1 MKKLFI
7 AVFAVFMMLILVAD
21 EASAEVQPT
30 IAVIDTGLDMTHPVL
45 KDKIVQEVC
54 IMDFKLCPNGN
65 SFMEGNGAAT
75 LDPIKSVNN
84 GFYHGTQMSSVII
97 NNNPNAKIVFIRIVG
112 MNTNGSRASTSI
124 NAVAKAMD
132 WIVANQA
139 KYNISVVS
147 MSMGTPCT
155 KNVTVEQNIN
165 KLQSINVPSIFPTG
179 NGYDYTKIDFPAC
192 IPQSIA
198 VGGLDPDYGKGM
210 FPALYS
216 NNSVNTD
223 FYALG
228 SMKVAGP
235 NGTTVSGV
243 GTSISSALLASK
255 WLLLKTNYPQYN
267 QDQVYEKV
275 KSYSKITSTKKVFNV
290 FAVNTSLVK

>member
-7 AVFAVFMMLILVAD
+7 AIFAIFIVLVLASD
-21 EASAEVQPT
+21 EASSQVQPT
-30 IAVIDTGLDMTHPVL
+30 IAVIDTGIDMTHPVL
-45 KDKIVQEVC
+45 QNKITQEVC

-65 SFMEGNGAAT
+65 SFMEGTGAAT

-112 MNTNGSRASTSI
+112 MNSNGSRASTSI
-124 NAVAKAMD
+124 NAIAKAMD
-132 WIVANQA
+132 WIVANQS

-147 MSMGTPCT
+147 MSMSTSCV
-155 KNVTVEQNIN
+155 KNTTIEKDIS

-192 IPQSIA
+192 IPQSVA
-198 VGGLDPDYGKGM
+198 VGALDQDYGKGM

-216 NNSVNTD
+216 NNSIDTD

-228 SMKVAGP
+228 TMKVAGP
-235 NGTTVSGV
+235 NGTYVNGV

-255 WLLLKTNYPQYN
+255 WLLLKNNYSQYSQQEIYN
-267 QDQVYEKV
+267 KFI
-275 KSYSKITSTKKVFNV
+275 SYSRTVSTKKVSNV
-290 FAVNTSLVK
+290 IAIDMAQVK